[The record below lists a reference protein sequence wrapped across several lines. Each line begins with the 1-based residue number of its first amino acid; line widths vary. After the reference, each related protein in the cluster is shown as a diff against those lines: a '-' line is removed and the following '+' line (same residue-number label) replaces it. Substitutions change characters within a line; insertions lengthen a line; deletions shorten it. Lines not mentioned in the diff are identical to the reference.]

1 MSETNEP
8 LPGTWSKIKGWIVGI
23 TAILVVIPA
32 LINAGLDVYNSVM
45 NIPKTQKERTNSEM
59 FKKYFN
65 KQALATVPVPIKTAQ
80 GTVDMRLSIY
90 DAGDIFVEY
99 GNDSQWFPF
108 PLQQRTA
115 AVQFIPSAYAGQPP
129 PPPKGTGQYTQSD
142 KLVGNTIERTRS
154 YGDGTKE
161 VSTIN
166 INTGEI
172 LNQKK
177 TQGAPMKAM
186 DSKVYQLPAIDLEAL
201 KRKTVER

>member
-1 MSETNEP
+1 MNGTNEQ

-32 LINAGLDVYNSVM
+32 LINAGLDVYNSGM
-45 NIPKTQKERTNSEM
+45 NIPKTQKERTNSDM

-65 KQALATVPVPIKTAQ
+65 KHALATVPVPIKTAQ

-108 PLQQRTA
+108 PLQQRMA
-115 AVQFIPSAYAGQPP
+115 VVQFISSAYAGQPS

-161 VSTIN
+161 VYTIN

-177 TQGAPMKAM
+177 TQGAPLKAM
-186 DSKVYQLPAIDLEAL
+186 DVQVYKFPTIDLEAL
-201 KRKTVER
+201 KKK

>member
-1 MSETNEP
+1 MNETNEP

-32 LINAGLDVYNSVM
+32 LINGGLDVYNSVM
-45 NIPKTQKERTNSEM
+45 NIPKTQKERTNSDM

-99 GNDSQWFPF
+99 GQDSQWFPF
-108 PLQQRTA
+108 PLQQRM
-115 AVQFIPSAYAGQPP
+115 AVEEFIPSAYAGQSP

-161 VSTIN
+161 VYTIN

-177 TQGAPMKAM
+177 TQGSPLKVM
-186 DSKVYQLPAIDLEAL
+186 DVQVYKFPTIDLEAL
-201 KRKTVER
+201 KGKTVER